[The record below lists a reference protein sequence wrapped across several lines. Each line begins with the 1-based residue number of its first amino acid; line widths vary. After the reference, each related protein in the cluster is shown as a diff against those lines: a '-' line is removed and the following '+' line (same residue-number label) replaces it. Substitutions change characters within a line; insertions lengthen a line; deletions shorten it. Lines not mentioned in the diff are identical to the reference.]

1 MLALS
6 EMEQYVEFGIGNEN
20 YAIRISE
27 VHEIIRM
34 QDITEIPNGPSYV
47 KGVINLRGRIVPV
60 IGLREMFGLPDKEF
74 GKATRIVVLNHL
86 EEFIGI
92 VVDRVNQVV
101 SFENTQPPPDRIGGL
116 NGNLFTGIG
125 ISSTGL
131 VGILKLDEVL
141 LRN

>member
-1 MLALS
+1 MS

>member
-1 MLALS
+1 
-6 EMEQYVEFGIGNEN
+6 MEQYVEFGIGNEN